1 MRALDK
7 IIVLSLLRLRI
18 VKGAL
23 DSGSGDTRSN
33 QDHCIL
39 FLGTTFYLNS
49 EWLFTNDSGV

>member
-7 IIVLSLLRLRI
+7 IIVLSLLWLRV

-23 DSGSGDTRSN
+23 DSASGDTRSN

-39 FLGTTFYLNS
+39 FLGTIFYLNS
-49 EWLFTNDSGV
+49 EWLFTNGV

>member
-7 IIVLSLLRLRI
+7 IIVLSLLRLRV

-23 DSGSGDTRSN
+23 DSGSGGTRSN

-39 FLGTTFYLNS
+39 FLGTIFYLNS
-49 EWLFTNDSGV
+49 EFTNDSGV

>member
-7 IIVLSLLRLRI
+7 IIVLSLLRLR
-18 VKGAL
+18 VVTL